1 MAVYD
6 CCMIYNEIDL
16 LKIRI
21 SLLKDVVDYFV
32 VVELNKTFRGKNKPY
47 FFKER
52 EKELFEYRDRIIY
65 VTSDNIPSSTGSGD
79 WSIERH
85 QRNCMIYGL
94 RKCQEDDIIMISDVD
109 EIPNP
114 DLLINPEKYY
124 ICKESLNSKKNNK
137 RAILSAASTLS
148 KQELFLLLSGG
159 LNLKTAIEKIPV
171 CLHMRN
177 YYYYMNCQA
186 RGLIPT
192 TIICKYKNMQFP
204 QTLRDSRNKLL
215 SIKDGGWHFSYLGG
229 IDSVKRK
236 LKSIID
242 DRPEIVS
249 KMKKYSSDDL
259 YIKECLEKGKDLYG
273 RTDVAN
279 TFSFISPEE
288 IGIRN
293 VKEIVKEYSNFF
305 WKENKS
311 I

>member
-6 CCMIYNEIDL
+6 CCMLYNEIDL
-16 LKIRI
+16 LKIRM
-21 SLLKDVVDYFV
+21 SLLKNVVDYFV
-32 VVELNKTFRGKNKPY
+32 VVELNKTFRGKDKPY

-52 EKELFEYRDRIIY
+52 EKEFIEYRDRIIY
-65 VTSDNIPSSTGSGD
+65 VTSENIPCSMGAGD
-79 WSIERH
+79 WSIEKH

-94 RKCQEDDIIMISDVD
+94 RKCFDDDIIMISDVD

-114 DLLINPEKYY
+114 DLLVNSEKYY
-124 ICKESLNSKKNNK
+124 ICRETLNSKKSNK
-137 RAILSAASTLS
+137 RAILLAASLLS
-148 KQELFLLLSGG
+148 KQEFFLLLSGA
-159 LNLKTAIEKIPV
+159 LNLKTAIEKIPI

-186 RGLIPT
+186 KGFIPT

-229 IDSVKRK
+229 MDSVKRK

-249 KMKKYSSDDL
+249 KMRKFSSDDA
-259 YIKECLEKGKDLYG
+259 YIQNCLENGKDLYG

-279 TFSFISPEE
+279 TFSFISPTE
-288 IGIRN
+288 IGIR
-293 VKEIVKEYSNFF
+293 EIEAIVKEYPNFF
-305 WKENKS
+305 S
-311 I
+311 DY